1 MKISELSKRTG
12 ASTRSI
18 RHYENKKILSAVRLE
33 NDYREFEESAVER
46 VGMIQLCLGL
56 GLTIEQIQ
64 DLLKCEESGP
74 EEYEVCDDV
83 LEVYQEKEDQI
94 SKQIRAL
101 EVVKNRLNEQIV
113 KMMERRKLK
122 KTSK

>member
-1 MKISELSKRTG
+1 MRISELSKRTG

-33 NDYREFEESAVER
+33 NDYREFDESAVER
-46 VGMIQLCLGL
+46 IRMIQFCLGL

-64 DLLKCEESGP
+64 DLLKCDESGP

-83 LEVYQEKEDQI
+83 LKIYQEKKDQI
-94 SKQIRAL
+94 NIQILAL
-101 EVVKNRLNEQIV
+101 EVVKNRLDEQIV
-113 KMMERRKLK
+113 KMTERRRLK
-122 KTSK
+122 KPSK

>member
-33 NDYREFEESAVER
+33 NDYREFDESAVER
-46 VGMIQLCLGL
+46 IRRIQFYLGL

-64 DLLKCEESGP
+64 DLSKCDESGP
-74 EEYEVCDDV
+74 QEYEVCDDV

-94 SKQIRAL
+94 NKQIRAM
-101 EVVKNRLNEQIV
+101 EVVKNRLDEQIV
-113 KMMERRKLK
+113 KMTKRRKLK